1 MMNVLNKNE
10 QVWSDTYSMKQVE
23 LGNDLQLLDNY
34 YQFEITN
41 KLENSQEQKLKE
53 FKERL
58 SQFYNIETLEEAK
71 ELSKKILPVNSE
83 FTRFNIGR
91 ATCFIVKRDD
101 LFRICLDSKDEFISF
116 DFV

>member
-1 MMNVLNKNE
+1 MMNVLDKNE
-10 QVWSDTYSMKQVE
+10 QVCSETYKMKQVE
-23 LGNDLQLLDNY
+23 LGNDLQLLDNFY
-34 YQFEITN
+34 KFKIKN
-41 KLENSQEQKLKE
+41 DLKNLQEQKLKE

-58 SQFYNIETLEEAK
+58 SQFYNIKTLEEAK

-83 FTRFNIGR
+83 FTRFNIGG
-91 ATCFIVKRDD
+91 ATCFIVNRDD

>member
-1 MMNVLNKNE
+1 MEVINRNE

-23 LGNDLQLLDNY
+23 LGDDLQLLDNY
-34 YQFEITN
+34 YQFEIKN

-58 SQFYNIETLEEAK
+58 NQFGAIETLEEAK

-83 FTRFNIGR
+83 FTRFNIGG
-91 ATCFIVKRDD
+91 ATCFIINNDD
-101 LFRICLDSKDEFISF
+101 LFRVSLDSKDEFICF